1 MDVKEQ
7 VIMEIMNSVTSNMP
21 DVDYR
26 LLDDIIRV
34 KLARYDV
41 TLREEGLV
49 VYTAQMT
56 NEDIFQKYMV
66 CKKIAGLSE
75 RTLDYYRYT
84 LTAWLR
90 FLNKP
95 LSDTTPDDIRMYFA
109 YLQTYTGNSPKTINN
124 HRRNLSAF
132 YQWLND
138 EEICKSNP
146 VRRVPQMKEQYVPK
160 KAFSN
165 RELEKI
171 RCAAAE
177 YDELRA
183 SAIVEVFLST
193 GCRVGEME
201 KMQRHEVN
209 WTDGSMVVHGKGNK
223 DRVVFL
229 NDKARFFLER
239 YLKSR
244 DDDNPNLFV
253 SLHSPHDGLGKS
265 SIEKIIREIGTEC
278 GVKAHPHKFRR
289 TCATNALRHGMPI
302 DQVAR
307 MLGHNSIETTKIYLD
322 TDDEDLKYAHKRYVL
337 G

>member
-1 MDVKEQ
+1 MIPEVEAARWHKAIMYQ
-7 VIMEIMNSVTSNMP
+7 VHLFWQKFRESPHILMSHDLYEML
-21 DVDYR
+21 YR
-26 LLDDIIRV
+26 DDH
-34 KLARYDV
+34 
-41 TLREEGLV
+41 
-49 VYTAQMT
+49 
-56 NEDIFQKYMV
+56 
-66 CKKIAGLSE
+66 
-75 RTLDYYRYT
+75 YRDS
-84 LTAWLR
+84 
-90 FLNKP
+90 F
-95 LSDTTPDDIRMYFA
+95 
-109 YLQTYTGNSPKTINN
+109 
-124 HRRNLSAF
+124 
-132 YQWLND
+132 
-138 EEICKSNP
+138 
-146 VRRVPQMKEQYVPK
+146 
-160 KAFSN
+160 
-165 RELEKI
+165 

-209 WTDGSMVVHGKGNK
+209 WNDGSMIVHGKGNK

-244 DDDNPNLFV
+244 DDDTPNLFV